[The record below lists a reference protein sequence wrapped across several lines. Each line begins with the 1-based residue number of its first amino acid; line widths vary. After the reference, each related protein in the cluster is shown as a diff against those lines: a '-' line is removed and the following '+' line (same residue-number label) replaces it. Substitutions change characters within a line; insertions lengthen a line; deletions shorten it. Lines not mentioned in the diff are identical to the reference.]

1 MATNN
6 IPDLL
11 YQQSR
16 ESLLTLEDT
25 RLFFLLAAVANYY
38 LPRNDQPQWG
48 TMMRAIAQEM
58 ARLDYDY
65 QYDIAA
71 KAPQYLTPPDIKRE
85 YAAPLHI
92 KSAYPYPAQFD
103 KGDFTG
109 PFNSSD
115 NPVGY
120 RDMLVDLLKA
130 YNEGAIPQS
139 ITDVIYAY
147 TGKTITV
154 VELYKLI
161 GQGVYDQSD
170 RNAIQVSVNVGGN
183 NSLTN
188 IQSLTQ
194 LQEIVQNLY
203 GAIDLA
209 KPAHVGLEF
218 TTVFA
223 ETENVSLSIK
233 DTLRIIIRQVEAPPL
248 DPMLWIAPI
257 FNLKHPKTTLAAWG
271 RRLEPT
277 ISYETWFNM
286 QPIAPSLSP
295 PVIVPPSA
303 VPPVWNPDQTYS
315 RGNLVA
321 PFSGSYQMYRAVKK
335 STGQSPISTSPP
347 TSPPTVNSAY
357 WKLLPS
363 PAAWQAYYPIASG
376 MYTVGMAPWT
386 ADTEFYTGQFIV
398 DPNGNLEIAVQ
409 GGTSGPSVA
418 FNTETG
424 GNTDDGSVIWLNLG
438 ANYLVD
444 PSKWIMVVNQ
454 TGIPTGEVANWNIN
468 NPMGLVAPRESTAWE
483 IKSDSWQILN
493 YD

>member
-1 MATNN
+1 MANNN

-16 ESLLTLEDT
+16 ESLLLLEDT
-25 RLFFLLAAVANYY
+25 RLYFLLAAVANYY

-85 YAAPLHI
+85 YAAPLQI
-92 KSAYPYPAQFD
+92 KSTYPYPTQFD

-109 PFNSSD
+109 IYNSLD

-120 RDMLVDLLKA
+120 RDMLVDLIQA
-130 YNEGAIPQS
+130 YGLGATTAS
-139 ITDVIYAY
+139 IADVIYAY
-147 TGKTITV
+147 TGKKITV

-170 RNAIQVSVNVGGN
+170 RNAVQVSVNVGGN
-183 NSLTN
+183 NALTD

-223 ETENVSLSIK
+223 ETENVSLNIT

-248 DPMLWIAPI
+248 DPMLWVAPI
-257 FNLKHPKTTLAAWG
+257 FNIKHPKTTLAAYG
-271 RRLEPT
+271 RKLAPT

-286 QPIAPSLSP
+286 QPIAPSSSP
-295 PVIVPPSA
+295 PVPVPATALPS
-303 VPPVWNPDQTYS
+303 VWNSTSNYP
-315 RGNLVA
+315 RGVLVA
-321 PFSGSYQMYRAVKK
+321 PSTGSYQMYRALKK
-335 STGQSPISTSPP
+335 NVNQPPATSP
-347 TSPPTVNSAY
+347 TY

-363 PAAWQAYYPIASG
+363 PAVWQAYYPIASG

-386 ADTEFYTGQFIV
+386 ALTGFYTGQFII
-398 DPNGNLEIAVQ
+398 DPNGNLQIATQ
-409 GGTSGPSVA
+409 GGTSGATVS
-418 FNTETG
+418 FNPDTG
-424 GNTDDGSVIWLNLG
+424 GITDDGSIVWLNLG
-438 ANYLVD
+438 ANYLVP
-444 PSKWIMVVNQ
+444 PSAWIQVVNS
-454 TGIPTGEVANWNIN
+454 TGEPTGEVANWNVN
-468 NPMGLVAPRESTAWE
+468 NPMGLVSPRVSNCWE
-483 IKSDSWQILN
+483 IKNDILN
-493 YD
+493 ILTES